1 MEIIFE
7 KGDKNHPV
15 GHGFIYFTD
24 IDGSQKISA
33 SYIIFFPI
41 DVLIEKYIPPKKG
54 KKHIPGK
61 SYLSKDIS
69 HAVPKS
75 KGGPGYTFLEADVIM
90 FVRAC
95 VCIFCILTFHIGC
108 SIF

>member
-41 DVLIEKYIPPKKG
+41 DVQIEKYIC
-54 KKHIPGK
+54 
-61 SYLSKDIS
+61 LN
-69 HAVPKS
+69 
-75 KGGPGYTFLEADVIM
+75 F
-90 FVRAC
+90 
-95 VCIFCILTFHIGC
+95 
-108 SIF
+108 